1 MNFSLSVCHGRER
14 PGGHLSRRWRR
25 HAGKMRDI
33 GGVFFVFQAMPK
45 LQEPA
50 KILSQVQ
57 QGKVGLS

>member
-1 MNFSLSVCHGRER
+1 MAARGLADIFPCQ
-14 PGGHLSRRWRR
+14 WRR
-25 HAGKMRDI
+25 HAGEMRDI

-50 KILSQVQ
+50 KILSQVL